1 MIERQFITQKTKEY
15 YIKEYV
21 ESILHGAGISE
32 IRLKKIPLGEKIIV
46 HASRPSLIVGSK
58 GSNIKQLTKV
68 LKDKFKLENPQ
79 IEIVEVKNVFLDANV
94 VAEKIASSLERF
106 GSARFK
112 SIGYKVLTNVMS
124 AGAIGVEV
132 ILSGKIP
139 SARARSWRFY
149 QGYLKKCGDI
159 AVSGVLK
166 AKKTAQLKSGS
177 IGIKVLI
184 MPPDLVLP
192 DHVEI
197 LQEPIKV
204 MEEITTEKSNNP
216 VEDKKESEKE
226 TGKNNKK
233 KTVKKKT
240 AKKPTGSL
248 VEIAAIASEKS
259 VEKKESLGELPESV
273 PESVQEKSEPT
284 EGQGDTQ

>member
-32 IRLKKIPLGEKIIV
+32 VHLKKIPLGEKIIV

-68 LKDKFKLENPQ
+68 LKEKFKLENPQ

-112 SIGYKVLTNVMS
+112 SIGYKVLTNVMG
-124 AGAIGVEV
+124 AGAIGVEL

-149 QGYLKKCGDI
+149 QGYLKKCGDV

-197 LQEPIKV
+197 LQEPIQV
-204 MEEITTEKSNNP
+204 VEEISTEKSTEKSNNQA
-216 VEDKKESEKE
+216 EEKKETVKE
-226 TGKNNKK
+226 TVKTNKK
-233 KTVKKKT
+233 RTVKKKT
-240 AKKPTGSL
+240 TKKTAGSP
-248 VEIAAIASEKS
+248 A
-259 VEKKESLGELPESV
+259 
-273 PESVQEKSEPT
+273 
-284 EGQGDTQ
+284 

>member
-112 SIGYKVLTNVMS
+112 SIGYKVLTNVMG
-124 AGAIGVEV
+124 AGAIGVEL

-197 LQEPIKV
+197 LKEPIKV
-204 MEEITTEKSNNP
+204 MEEITTEKSKDQ
-216 VEDKKESEKE
+216 VEEKKESGKE

-240 AKKPTGSL
+240 VKKTTSSS
-248 VEIAAIASEKS
+248 VESSIEIAAEKS
-259 VEKKESLGELPESV
+259 VGEIEEKESLGKLSESI
-273 PESVQEKSEPT
+273 QEKSEPT
-284 EGQGDTQ
+284 KEHGDTQ

>member
-32 IRLKKIPLGEKIIV
+32 VHLKKIPLGEKIIV

-112 SIGYKVLTNVMS
+112 SIGYKVLTNVMG
-124 AGAIGVEV
+124 AGAIGVEL

-149 QGYLKKCGDI
+149 QGYLKKCGDV

-184 MPPDLVLP
+184 MPPDLILP

-197 LQEPIKV
+197 LQEPIQV
-204 MEEITTEKSNNP
+204 VEEIATEKSNDQ
-216 VEDKKESEKE
+216 VEEKKETVK
-226 TGKNNKK
+226 TNKK
-233 KTVKKKT
+233 RTVKKKT
-240 AKKPTGSL
+240 TKKTAGSPA
-248 VEIAAIASEKS
+248 EIETEKPAEELSEASPEK
-259 VEKKESLGELPESV
+259 V
-273 PESVQEKSEPT
+273 EPT
-284 EGQGDTQ
+284 EENQGDKP